1 MGRPSASY
9 KRVHR
14 ENMKTAMAESKSR
27 HEELMRPLL
36 NGNGQAVKA
45 MHKSNRELFDALKV
59 GDSLECFGI
68 GGVVAKK
75 NAKSVVTELGSRYTL
90 KELGIE

>member
-1 MGRPSASY
+1 
-9 KRVHR
+9 
-14 ENMKTAMAESKSR
+14 MKTAMSESKRR

-36 NGNGQAVKA
+36 NGDGQAVKS
-45 MHKSNRELFDALKV
+45 MRKSNRELFDALKV

-68 GGVVAKK
+68 SGVAAKK
-75 NAKSVVTELGSRYTL
+75 NAKSIVTGLGSRYTL